1 MSTFSGLN
9 TAYSALVAQ
18 RRALEVTGQNVAN
31 RTPAGSPRQRA
42 DLESVGGPAVPAMYS
57 KYDGAGDGV
66 KVASVSRITDTF
78 LQTRAQ
84 TEAGKLAA
92 QDAQATALSR
102 IEDVFPEPSDSALGA
117 NL

>member
-31 RTPAGSPRQRA
+31 ANTAGYTRQRA
-42 DLESVGGPAVPAMYS
+42 DLEAQGGPAVPAMYS

-66 KVASVSRITDTF
+66 KVVGIERITDQF
-78 LQTRAQ
+78 LQARAQ
-84 TEAGKLAA
+84 AEAGKLSSI
-92 QDAQATALSR
+92 DAQATALSR
-102 IEDVFPEPSDSALGA
+102 IEDVFPEP
-117 NL
+117 